1 MRFVEFRQR
10 IYSLDEGFVPE
21 NVGTPDDLVT
31 TMYLRSS
38 PNAEHNM
45 KCCDLKDCK
54 QCDEFIDGRC
64 DYLADQTCVA
74 DDRFCYGFKWKEE

>member
-10 IYSLDEGFVPE
+10 VYSLDEGFVLE
-21 NVGTPDDLVT
+21 HVGTPDDLVT
-31 TMYLRSS
+31 TMYLCSS

-54 QCDEFIDGRC
+54 QCDEFIDGEC
-64 DYLADQTCVA
+64 DCLADQTCES
-74 DDRFCYGFKWKEE
+74 DDRFCYGFRWKEE